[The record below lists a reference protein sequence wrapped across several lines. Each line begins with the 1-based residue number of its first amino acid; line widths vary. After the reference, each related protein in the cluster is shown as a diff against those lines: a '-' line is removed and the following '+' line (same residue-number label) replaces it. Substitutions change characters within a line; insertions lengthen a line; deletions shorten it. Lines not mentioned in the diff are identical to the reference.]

1 MCGRFVASRPV
12 EEIVEQFAVD
22 EVRLP
27 PELLPGPRFNVAP
40 QDQVLGVRA
49 VVPEG
54 AEAAPGE
61 RRLGAYR
68 WGLVPSWAKDLR
80 VGSRAFNARAESLA
94 ERPMFRSALERRRLI
109 IPADAFYEWQPS
121 PAAAGRRPG
130 RKRPWCFKA
139 ADGRLLGLAGLY
151 ALWRQGPES
160 EWVTTCT
167 IITTGANALMA
178 PVHDRMPV
186 VLAPEGYE
194 AWLAPGKLAGGELA
208 HLLSPPPEDLLVA
221 YRVGDEVNSSRAE
234 GPQLAEPLEE
244 SSSEPSPSS
253 LPARRRP

>member
-22 EVRLP
+22 EVRVP

-49 VVPEG
+49 VAPEG
-54 AEAAPGE
+54 AGAAPGE

-68 WGLVPSWAKDLR
+68 WGLVPSWAKDLK

-94 ERPMFRSALERRRLI
+94 ERPMFRAALERRRLI
-109 IPADAFYEWQPS
+109 VPADAFYEWQPS
-121 PAAAGRRPG
+121 PAGTSRRSG
-130 RKRPWCFKA
+130 RKQPWCFTA
-139 ADGRLLGLAGLY
+139 ADGRMLGLAGLY
-151 ALWRQGPES
+151 EVWRESPES
-160 EWVTTCT
+160 EWVPTCT

-186 VLAPEGYE
+186 VLAPEEYG
-194 AWLAPGKLAGGELA
+194 AWLAPGELSGDELA
-208 HLLSPPPEDLLVA
+208 HLLSPPSEDFLVA
-221 YRVGDEVNSSRAE
+221 YRVGSEVSSSRAE
-234 GPQLAEPLEE
+234 GPQLVEPLEE
-244 SSSEPSPSS
+244 SSSEDPSS
-253 LPARRRP
+253 FPARTRP